1 MKKLFIMAIFIT
13 FLLPSFVFA
22 KEDYSRI
29 DIKVGPSIK
38 SKEELILKSDNE
50 FEIITADGSLNSKT
64 KSKELKV
71 IFNGDKINLQ
81 SDKFTLNNFPDNGL
95 LLINSN
101 SPINISKTKRNYKGS
116 ISFRINDKKLD
127 VINNIDMENYL
138 KGVLPKEMS
147 PSFPLEALKAQAL
160 CSRSF
165 AINNYNKYI
174 KKGYNLDDTTNSQVY
189 YGSDVEKEST
199 NKAVELTKEEIVN
212 YNGKVA
218 STIFGASSGGFI
230 ASANEVWGGN
240 NHPYLISKEDP
251 YSTYTWE
258 YELKD
263 SDLNKLNIKNA
274 YDCKIECSND
284 SKRTSNITF
293 STPKGEVA
301 FRGNEFRSKLGN
313 TKVKSTLFEVDL
325 NNGKINIKGKGY
337 GHGVGMSQYGA
348 VEMAKKGFNYKEI
361 IEFYF
366 PGTEIGKLS

>member
-1 MKKLFIMAIFIT
+1 MKKLFVLAIFIT

-29 DIKVGPSIK
+29 DIKVGQSIK
-38 SKEELILKSDNE
+38 PNEELVLKSDDE
-50 FEIITADGSLNSKT
+50 FEIITADGTLNSKT

-71 IFNGDKINLQ
+71 IFNGEKINLQ
-81 SDKFTLNNFPDNGL
+81 SNRFILNNFPDNGL
-95 LLINSN
+95 LLINSK
-101 SPINISKTKRNYKGS
+101 SPINVSKVKRSYKGA

-147 PSFPLEALKAQAL
+147 PSFPLESLKAQAL

-189 YGSDVEKEST
+189 YGSNVEKDST
-199 NKAVELTKEEIVN
+199 NKAVEFTKDEIVN

-240 NHPYLISKEDP
+240 EHPYLISKEDP
-251 YSTYTWE
+251 YSTYAWE

-263 SDLNKLNIKNA
+263 SDLSKLKLNNA

-284 SKRTSNITF
+284 SKRASKITF
-293 STPKGEVA
+293 LTPQGEVC
-301 FRGNEFRSKLGN
+301 FKGNEFRSKIGN
-313 TKVKSTLFEVDL
+313 TKVKSTLFEVDFS
-325 NNGKINIKGKGY
+325 NGKIKIKGNGY

-348 VEMAKKGFNYKEI
+348 VEMAKKGFDYKEI

-366 PGTEIGKLS
+366 PGTDIGKLN